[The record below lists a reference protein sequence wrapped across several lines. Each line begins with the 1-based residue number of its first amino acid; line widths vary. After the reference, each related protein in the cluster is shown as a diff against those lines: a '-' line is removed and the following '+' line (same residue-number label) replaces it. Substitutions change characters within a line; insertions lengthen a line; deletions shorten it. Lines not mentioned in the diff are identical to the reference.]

1 MAGTT
6 GALKVRRSAMLLR
19 ITHARESRHRRALD
33 EARRACEAAAAAEVL
48 ARGRQ
53 DAFGRARAR
62 RMIEAHLALHG
73 RVVGPAAVEALTSL
87 DARLGVA
94 AASLE
99 DAGLAARQ
107 AAVQQE
113 SRLHAALADYHD
125 ARRTTVRRE
134 RMVVTLQR
142 AVDRAAESVE
152 DAERDDQTSERW
164 QACAAPR

>member
-1 MAGTT
+1 
-6 GALKVRRSAMLLR
+6 
-19 ITHARESRHRRALD
+19 
-33 EARRACEAAAAAEVL
+33 
-48 ARGRQ
+48 
-53 DAFGRARAR
+53 
-62 RMIEAHLALHG
+62 MIEAHLALHG
-73 RVVGPAAVEALTSL
+73 RVVDPSAVEALTSL

-94 AASLE
+94 AVSLE
-99 DAGLAARQ
+99 DARLAARQ

-113 SRLHAALADYHD
+113 SRLHAALADYRD

-152 DAERDDQTSERW
+152 DVERDDQASERW